1 MKDFEREYRKWS
13 MVALIS
19 VVILLFTIATI
30 DAFLGFDFSRNMYV
44 MSIVATGCVLALL
57 SLTWIRILNCKLMKS
72 DFWGNDETEEKDK
85 RAEALATVE
94 ETPKCISMSDVEM
107 CIRKEGYIP
116 QTEEERV
123 FFKIAGERFEVY
135 YQDEKFTLVKR
146 YCLGDDVDM
155 DLVLRACSIAHD
167 EIFMFRSYVHTYED
181 GRSILCFEAETYIS
195 SVAEMEKYFPQYLN
209 VLLYACERQREIYQ
223 QLVEDRTSKIVD
235 KSGSEVREPKV
246 VS

>member
-1 MKDFEREYRKWS
+1 MKDFERDYRKWS

-19 VVILLFTIATI
+19 VVIFLFTIATI

-85 RAEALATVE
+85 RAESLATVE

-155 DLVLRACSIAHD
+155 DAVLKNLQERDYIDSHREASPLTQAPDAIVLDNSHMNMEQQMEWLKGIIA
-167 EIFMFRSYVHTYED
+167 
-181 GRSILCFEAETYIS
+181 
-195 SVAEMEKYFPQYLN
+195 
-209 VLLYACERQREIYQ
+209 ERFG
-223 QLVEDRTSKIVD
+223 K
-235 KSGSEVREPKV
+235 
-246 VS
+246 